1 MTPRSY
7 AASSPVS
14 APLAEDRAERFEHL
28 LLALA
33 DALGLEPHEA
43 ALLRRQRGRL
53 RRLLQPL
60 AELTGLLRRRLL
72 DEQRVDGAQLALD
85 LLTGVGA
92 ARLEAGHRVV
102 AVAGPIGEGLRARPG
117 GIAAPAPLRPA
128 PGRPPRG
135 RRLLYPPA
143 PAPPSRRLPGPPA
156 AGLSSPCPPRWG
168 RPGRR
173 TRWPCRRR
181 AGRGR
186 AAAIPRR

>member
-14 APLAEDRAERFEHL
+14 ARLAEDRAERFEHL

-43 ALLRRQRGRL
+43 PLLGRQRGRL

-60 AELTGLLRRRLL
+60 AELSGLLRRGLL

-102 AVAGPIGEGLRARPG
+102 AGGGPPRPRPPARPR
-117 GIAAPAPLRPA
+117 ANPP
-128 PGRPPRG
+128 PPR
-135 RRLLYPPA
+135 RR
-143 PAPPSRRLPGPPA
+143 G
-156 AGLSSPCPPRWG
+156 
-168 RPGRR
+168 
-173 TRWPCRRR
+173 
-181 AGRGR
+181 
-186 AAAIPRR
+186 

>member
-14 APLAEDRAERFEHL
+14 ARVAEDRAERFEHL

-60 AELTGLLRRRLL
+60 AELTGLLRRGLL

-102 AVAGPIGEGLRARPG
+102 AGGGPVGGGPPRRPG
-117 GIAAPAPLRPA
+117 GGAPPPPPRRA
-128 PGRPPRG
+128 PGRPPPRG
-135 RRLLYPPA
+135 CF
-143 PAPPSRRLPGPPA
+143 
-156 AGLSSPCPPRWG
+156 PCPPR
-168 RPGRR
+168 P
-173 TRWPCRRR
+173 
-181 AGRGR
+181 
-186 AAAIPRR
+186 